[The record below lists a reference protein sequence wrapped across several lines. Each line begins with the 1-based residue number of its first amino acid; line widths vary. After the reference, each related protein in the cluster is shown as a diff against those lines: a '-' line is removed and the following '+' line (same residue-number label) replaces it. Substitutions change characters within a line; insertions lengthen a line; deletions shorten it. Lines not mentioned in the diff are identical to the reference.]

1 MHLRMPE
8 AMRTRVS
15 LVRLVWA
22 EEGDDVELPCDLTP
36 PTPMDSVIMVLWFK
50 DNIGIPLYSLDARE
64 KGMVY
69 AIHWAASDDLG
80 NRTHFITGDGQRA
93 RLKVK
98 TVKFNDQG
106 IFRCRVDFSN
116 SPTRNFLVNLTL
128 VEQPTKPVIYD
139 AQGHEVIGIPRFF
152 EGYDFRLTCQV
163 SGGRPKPTVT
173 WWKDGELID
182 AVVDVPEISEITGSS
197 SKFTV
202 NHLFIPKVTRSL
214 WGSKLECKAQSEPM
228 KNPIIREVPLDI
240 YLKPLAV
247 KINLHDDLIL
257 AGRPIAAKCESW
269 GSWPAAT
276 LAWSLGGVKF
286 RDPVVATTQR
296 RNSTLSKLAL
306 VLEREDDGKEL
317 SCTAINHNFP
327 GGDLKE
333 SRLLRVA
340 YPPIVDAQ
348 LAVGYNLESLREGDD
363 LKLVCSVQS
372 NPSPIEIIWFHN
384 DTRLEHNVAEGILI
398 ATNTLTLRVLNLGH
412 SGEYTCYGRNSI
424 GDGRSLPLI
433 IRMKF
438 APRCKAPYESR
449 NIAVMLHDTVKLRC
463 EVEAEPSDTVRFS
476 WTFNETQGDVLP
488 IQNSRP
494 RNYELTSVLE
504 YTPTTQGDYGT
515 LGCWASNSV
524 GRQKTPC
531 LFHIVPAKYKFLN
544 NCCCQHAT
552 LTVIVLCYASMIVN
566 MRVSSPQY

>member
-1 MHLRMPE
+1 MG
-8 AMRTRVS
+8 

-240 YLKPLAV
+240 Y
-247 KINLHDDLIL
+247 
-257 AGRPIAAKCESW
+257 
-269 GSWPAAT
+269 
-276 LAWSLGGVKF
+276 
-286 RDPVVATTQR
+286 
-296 RNSTLSKLAL
+296 
-306 VLEREDDGKEL
+306 
-317 SCTAINHNFP
+317 
-327 GGDLKE
+327 
-333 SRLLRVA
+333 
-340 YPPIVDAQ
+340 
-348 LAVGYNLESLREGDD
+348 
-363 LKLVCSVQS
+363 
-372 NPSPIEIIWFHN
+372 
-384 DTRLEHNVAEGILI
+384 
-398 ATNTLTLRVLNLGH
+398 
-412 SGEYTCYGRNSI
+412 
-424 GDGRSLPLI
+424 
-433 IRMKF
+433 
-438 APRCKAPYESR
+438 
-449 NIAVMLHDTVKLRC
+449 
-463 EVEAEPSDTVRFS
+463 
-476 WTFNETQGDVLP
+476 
-488 IQNSRP
+488 
-494 RNYELTSVLE
+494 
-504 YTPTTQGDYGT
+504 
-515 LGCWASNSV
+515 
-524 GRQKTPC
+524 
-531 LFHIVPAKYKFLN
+531 
-544 NCCCQHAT
+544 
-552 LTVIVLCYASMIVN
+552 
-566 MRVSSPQY
+566 